1 MSRINALSNSVLCN
15 PWNLIFI
22 YWFLSSILKMICR
35 ELKPN
40 IRRYAI
46 KPAFKTCLFL
56 VLLSITSGIS
66 GLCPIPLLS
75 IGMERF
81 RLDKNLIWHINH
93 VFLPSD
99 KTLEVLSISS
109 IYLGFD
115 WHVISRWKPEN
126 VNSDRTGVERIA
138 SFWQAP
144 AWMIAGWYDCD
155 AVLDN
160 GNLSATWTKN
170 WMTHDGLTHN
180 CLGVSKSLIWSLIT
194 STVLFTQTYDFN

>member
-115 WHVISRWKPEN
+115 WHVISRWKPEKCKFWWN
-126 VNSDRTGVERIA
+126 RCWKNSIILT
-138 SFWQAP
+138 SSCLN
-144 AWMIAGWYDCD
+144 DCR
-155 AVLDN
+155 
-160 GNLSATWTKN
+160 
-170 WMTHDGLTHN
+170 
-180 CLGVSKSLIWSLIT
+180 LIWLWCSPG
-194 STVLFTQTYDFN
+194 